1 MLIIELIQVNIKPT
15 TSNYSVTQQ
24 CQMHWTFAFYPF
36 YCSLKEKEHMRR
48 ITNSK
53 KRNIYLWNQYDYY
66 SDLPKLGSPR
76 PGHQKIKLRSPNRR
90 CNFYVAVGLQ
100 LCDYFC
106 KTALTL
112 SWRRPLSYRSQSI
125 DLLRKSMDW
134 FLYDNDNGLRHERVN
149 KK

>member
-1 MLIIELIQVNIKPT
+1 
-15 TSNYSVTQQ
+15 
-24 CQMHWTFAFYPF
+24 
-36 YCSLKEKEHMRR
+36 MRR

-125 DLLRKSMDW
+125 DLLRKLMDW
-134 FLYDNDNGLRHERVN
+134 FLYDTGIRHERVKSWWRLSVFSLISLFKSQFTKFSPISSRAFISSFKLSLTKN
-149 KK
+149 SVLSSS